1 MFRKAAL
8 STPFLYGAAVVSNKG
23 PVHDNLLECKPSELP
38 VYSPLQKK
46 QEKCHPQ
53 KTNSAPVQALEC
65 GIRAV
70 RVEVFNVCNSLT
82 EQKKNVDD
90 FLETG
95 RAHTQT
101 TIDYLN
107 EPANTMP
114 RVGAI
119 AIGGLAGMIFA
130 VRGGFIRK
138 VLYTGVGAGGIA
150 SLCYPKEAEHYGQ
163 IALQEAK
170 KNFAIGYNF
179 AMGIKPEDNDK
190 KLPEAVSKFPTS
202 LKDLSN
208 VVSDLANSAIE
219 TVFPAKK

>member
-1 MFRKAAL
+1 MFRKVVL
-8 STPFLYGAAVVSNKG
+8 TSPVVFGAVAVTQKA
-23 PVHDNLLECKPSELP
+23 PVESKEASLAHYQCKPSDLP
-38 VYSPLQKK
+38 VYAPLHSLTKK
-46 QEKCHPQ
+46 EPKCPHPHQ
-53 KTNSAPVQALEC
+53 PKQAAPIQALEC
-65 GIRAV
+65 GIRTV
-70 RVEVFNVCNSLT
+70 RVEVFNVCNALS
-82 EQKKNVDD
+82 EQKKNFDD
-90 FLETG
+90 VLETG

-130 VRGGFIRK
+130 VRGGFIKK

-179 AMGIKPEDNDK
+179 AMGIKPDDSNK

-202 LKDLSN
+202 LRIFL
-208 VVSDLANSAIE
+208 I
-219 TVFPAKK
+219 